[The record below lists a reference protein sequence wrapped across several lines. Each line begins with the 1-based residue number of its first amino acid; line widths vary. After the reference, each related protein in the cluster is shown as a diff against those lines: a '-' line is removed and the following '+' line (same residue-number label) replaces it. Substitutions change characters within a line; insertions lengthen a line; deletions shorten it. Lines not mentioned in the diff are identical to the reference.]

1 MAASKFYLMEA
12 VNLFAGDHDPSNSK
26 HLTLE
31 EFKLPDLQE
40 MFQEHLPGGAPVQV
54 EFAVGIQK
62 LEPTFKLKGFDPDLL
77 TQFGL
82 GGKKLTRFTGYGV
95 MRDQRSGEAVQSIAT
110 IEGRLGKVAPD
121 AYKRGEL
128 TGHEYAIN
136 QVMHYELSFGGR
148 ELIYFDFFTNALRI
162 GGVDQMGETNQ
173 MLGIQG

>member
-1 MAASKFYLMEA
+1 MANSFYIMEA

-40 MFQEHLPGGAPVQV
+40 MYQEHMPGGGAVQV

-62 LEPTFKLKGFDPDLL
+62 LEPTFKLKGFDPELL

-82 GGKKLTRFTGYGV
+82 GSKRLTRFTGYGV
-95 MRDQRSGEAVQSIAT
+95 MRDQRTGEAIQSIAS

-128 TGHEYAIN
+128 NGDEYSIS

-148 ELIYFDFFTNALRI
+148 ELIYWDFFTNTLRMN
-162 GGVDQMGETNQ
+162 GVDQQAETNR
-173 MLGIQG
+173 MLGIEG

>member
-1 MAASKFYLMEA
+1 MPATFYLMEA

-31 EFKLPDLQE
+31 GFKLPDLQE
-40 MFQEHLPGGAPVQV
+40 MFQDHLAGGAPVQV

-77 TQFGL
+77 VQFGL
-82 GGKKLTRFTGYGV
+82 GSKKLTRFTGYGV
-95 MRDQRSGEAVQSIAT
+95 MRDQRTGEAIQSIAT

-128 TGHEYAIN
+128 NGDEYGIN
-136 QVMHYELSFGGR
+136 QIMHYELTFGGR
-148 ELIYFDFFTNALRI
+148 ELIYFDWFTNTMRMN
-162 GGVDQMGETNQ
+162 GVEQNAETNQ
-173 MLGIQG
+173 MLGIRG

>member
-1 MAASKFYLMEA
+1 MPAAFYLMEA

-40 MFQEHLPGGAPVQV
+40 MFQDHHAGGARVQV

-95 MRDQRSGEAVQSIAT
+95 MRDQRTGEAIQSIAT

-121 AYKRGEL
+121 AQKRGEL
-128 TGHEYAIN
+128 AGHEYAIN

-148 ELIYFDFFTNALRI
+148 ELMYWDFFTNTLRMN
-162 GGVDQMGETNQ
+162 GVDQEAETNRL
-173 MLGIQG
+173 LGIGG